1 MLLFCIFL
9 SFFFF
14 FVYPSFSQL
23 ASYRASEWVATVAKT
38 PTCKEQ
44 QTQVRAMDRIPNT
57 QGGDASA
64 ADDSIGAQAPPPAVS
79 FQGKAA
85 DSKDQSAH
93 IAAGIMLASVSGDQD
108 RNSVA
113 TSNGRG
119 DGTRLARLKHVLITF
134 GRFVGPGFMV
144 SVAYSKYSSLSIS
157 VVDDSDFPYD
167 ILDMR
172 IGS

>member
-1 MLLFCIFL
+1 
-9 SFFFF
+9 
-14 FVYPSFSQL
+14 
-23 ASYRASEWVATVAKT
+23 
-38 PTCKEQ
+38 
-44 QTQVRAMDRIPNT
+44 MDRTPDT
-57 QGGDASA
+57 QGGAASA

-93 IAAGIMLASVSGDQD
+93 IAAGIMLASVGGDQD

-113 TSNGRG
+113 TSNGRSS
-119 DGTRLARLKHVLITF
+119 GTRDKTPLARLRHVLITF

-144 SVAYSKYSSLSIS
+144 SVAYSKSSFLER
-157 VVDDSDFPYD
+157 VMDDSDFPCD

-172 IGS
+172 IRS